1 MLGRVSAAGAGA
13 DGGKAGVAGVAA
25 ADVTG
30 AGIRE
35 IVDGAAVAAS
45 ALGAESGV
53 RTGTLASRG
62 GLGDSLGGVGTG
74 FRGIDAAVRG
84 AGG

>member
-25 ADVTG
+25 ADVSC

-45 ALGAESGV
+45 AVCAESGM

-74 FRGIDAAVRG
+74 LGAIGTMVRS